1 MTGRIP
7 TIQLASIFWIT
18 GSAISVI
25 LLNIWTLI
33 AGRVVKGLSIGMLSA
48 CIFVYVIEVL
58 PAHKRGLGSSTLQ
71 WCLTWGIMLMF
82 YISYLCLSIEG
93 EGSFRAAWTIEGIP
107 GIILFILSFLLPES
121 PKWLASKGR
130 WQEATTV
137 MENLRLSWEGRKPVP
152 FENLNR
158 TAAPQT
164 NLETIQ
170 GVIDQFENNARKCTY
185 ADLLRPN
192 LRYHLL
198 TAIVIQS
205 VVQLS
210 GIGVLMYYLVFI
222 CEMIG
227 LQGESKIMSAS
238 IQYVINVIFTIIPI
252 IWLDKTRR
260 KDVLVYGSSSLGV
273 CITLIGVIMGVYGH
287 EVPPIDGNESIVWEI
302 RGTPGSVCL
311 ALCFLF
317 VAIFAASLSCAAWL
331 YTNEILPSRAKAKG
345 SAIGMSVSWSLSFLL
360 TFLAPFLLSTIK
372 WGTFLIFG
380 AFCFAGAVIMA
391 IWFPET
397 YQLNEKQIDN
407 IFNTAKLQ
415 EEIELENQDNITSGS
430 SASNPHSEVSRPK
443 HHSVIKLVDEPGN
456 AAAPMGKHTRRTTP
470 DVGFLTRAQE
480 FTDVGAPVNEDSSS
494 FLENTQNPGVYRAT
508 SVDAETLRLK
518 RASTVTGDVGPS
530 IKSRE
535 QGGSIRSDS
544 HRLGTENSSFIDGY
558 GNSAASGPYK

>member
-7 TIQLASIFWIT
+7 TIQLASLFWII

-33 AGRVVKGLSIGMLSA
+33 AGRVVKGLSVGMLSA
-48 CIFVYVIEVL
+48 CAFVYVIEVL

-82 YISYLCLSIEG
+82 YISYLCLGIED

-137 MENLRLSWEGRKPVP
+137 MENLKLSWERRKPVP

-158 TAAPQT
+158 TEAPQT

-302 RGTPGSVCL
+302 RGTPGSFCL

-360 TFLAPFLLSTIK
+360 TFLAPLLLSTIK

-380 AFCFAGAVIMA
+380 AFCFAGAVVIA

-407 IFNTAKLQ
+407 IFNTEKLQ
-415 EEIELENQDNITSGS
+415 EAIELENQDNITSGRS
-430 SASNPHSEVSRPK
+430 SVSNPQSEMSRQRPHSA
-443 HHSVIKLVDEPGN
+443 IKLVDEPGN
-456 AAAPMGKHTRRTTP
+456 AAASMGKHTRRTTR
-470 DVGFLTRAQE
+470 DVGFLSRAQE
-480 FTDVGAPVNEDSSS
+480 FTEGSAPVSEDPSP
-494 FLENTQNPGVYRAT
+494 FLKNIQNPGAYRAT
-508 SVDAETLRLK
+508 SMDGETLSLK
-518 RASTVTGDVGPS
+518 RASAVTGDGGPS
-530 IKSRE
+530 MESRE
-535 QGGSIRSDS
+535 QVGSIRCGP
-544 HRLGTENSSFIDGY
+544 HHLGTENS
-558 GNSAASGPYK
+558 